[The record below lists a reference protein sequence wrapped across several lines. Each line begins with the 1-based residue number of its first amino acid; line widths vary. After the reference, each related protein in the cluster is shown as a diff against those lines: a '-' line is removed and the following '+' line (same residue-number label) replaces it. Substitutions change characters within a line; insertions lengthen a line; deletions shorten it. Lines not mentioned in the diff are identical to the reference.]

1 MIIVIKIPMSDQKV
15 IFSLN
20 SICSFLFPWLSI
32 VCCFSGFNFPIP
44 HHEVLIT
51 TNRRN
56 FILFS
61 TSNGRISYNTL
72 HSIVNHPLTYTKCVH
87 RYIKIKNPNPI
98 PAKKYTKLFNQ
109 KGYLSI
115 ITFFFKYK

>member
-1 MIIVIKIPMSDQKV
+1 MIIPINDQKA

-32 VCCFSGFNFPIP
+32 VCSFRGFNLPIP
-44 HHEVLIT
+44 HDEVLIT

-61 TSNGRISYNTL
+61 TSDGCISYNTVHTL
-72 HSIVNHPLTYTKCVH
+72 VHNPLTKIKCVH

-109 KGYLSI
+109 KGYFSI
-115 ITFFFKYK
+115 ITFFSNIIKFL